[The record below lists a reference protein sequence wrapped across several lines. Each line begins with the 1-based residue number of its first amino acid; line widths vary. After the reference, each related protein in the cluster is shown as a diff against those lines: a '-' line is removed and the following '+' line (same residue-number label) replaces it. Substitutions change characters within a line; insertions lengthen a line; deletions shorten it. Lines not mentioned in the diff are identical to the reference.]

1 MFIEIKIEKTYD
13 ADGLRHTIR
22 LNKNNYIM
30 LGIYG
35 PDIVSDQQRITK
47 IQFDENEKYEN

>member
-1 MFIEIKIEKTYD
+1 MLVEIKIEKTYD
-13 ADGLRHTIR
+13 VGGLRHTIR